1 MSTPETVVDVSV
13 PEVQVDIDPLVAQ
26 LNSMTELISALAVTS
41 KSLTNEMKA
50 LTKDV
55 NKLRASKKGKGKK
68 EKKPVDPD
76 APKRVNA
83 LEKPVKISDE
93 LSTFLGFTVGEM
105 ISRQQVTLTIN
116 KFVKEHKLQDPSNG
130 RYILLESEQ
139 GLKLKALLRD
149 PDQPLTF
156 FNIQRY
162 LKPHY
167 LKDEVSEESKSAQT
181 TARSESSTE
190 SAPAPAPAPAPV
202 PVPAP
207 VPATETAPAT
217 ETGTETATAT
227 ETGDEAPKKK
237 VVRRVVKKA

>member
-1 MSTPETVVDVSV
+1 MSTPETVVDVST
-13 PEVQVDIDPLVAQ
+13 PEVVVDPLVSQ
-26 LNSMTELISALAVTS
+26 LNSMTELISSLALTS
-41 KSLTNEMKA
+41 KALTVEMKA

-55 NKLRASKKGKGKK
+55 NKLRASKGKGKK

-105 ISRQQVTLTIN
+105 VSRQQVTQAIN
-116 KFVKEHKLQDPSNG
+116 KYVKDHKLQDPNNG
-130 RYILLESEQ
+130 RYILLESED

-167 LKDEVSEESKSAQT
+167 LKDEGSGDSAPSTARSEPEKTVEPKAEEPKVEEPT
-181 TARSESSTE
+181 TARSDE
-190 SAPAPAPAPAPV
+190 
-202 PVPAP
+202 
-207 VPATETAPAT
+207 
-217 ETGTETATAT
+217 
-227 ETGDEAPKKK
+227 EAPKKK

>member
-1 MSTPETVVDVSV
+1 MSAPETTVDVST
-13 PEVQVDIDPLVAQ
+13 PEVQVEVDPLVTQ
-26 LNSMTELISALAVTS
+26 LNSMTELIAALAVTS
-41 KSLTNEMKA
+41 KSLTTEMKA

-55 NKLRASKKGKGKK
+55 NKLRASKAKGKGKK

-83 LEKPVKISDE
+83 LEKPVKISEE

-105 ISRQQVTLTIN
+105 VSRQQVTTTIN
-116 KFVKEHKLQDPSNG
+116 KFVKDHKLQDPSNG

-167 LKDEVSEESKSAQT
+167 LKDEGSDDSKTPQST
-181 TARSESSTE
+181 SRSESSTE
-190 SAPAPAPAPAPV
+190 SEAPTESPAESPAESEKPV
-202 PVPAP
+202 
-207 VPATETAPAT
+207 E
-217 ETGTETATAT
+217 
-227 ETGDEAPKKK
+227 EAPKKK
-237 VVRRVVKKA
+237 VVRRVIKKA

>member
-1 MSTPETVVDVSV
+1 MSAPETVVDVSA
-13 PEVQVDIDPLVAQ
+13 PEVQVDVDPLVTQ
-26 LNSMTELISALAVTS
+26 LSSMTELIAALAVTS
-41 KSLTNEMKA
+41 KSLTTEMKN

-55 NKLRASKKGKGKK
+55 NKLRASKAKGKGKK

-83 LEKPVKISDE
+83 LEKPVKVSDE

-105 ISRQQVTLTIN
+105 VSRQQVTQAIN
-116 KFVKEHKLQDPSNG
+116 KFVKEHKLQDPNNG

-167 LKDEVSEESKSAQT
+167 LKDEGSEDSKTPQS
-181 TARSESSTE
+181 TARSESSTESSTE
-190 SAPAPAPAPAPV
+190 SAPAPAP
-202 PVPAP
+202 
-207 VPATETAPAT
+207 TDSE
-217 ETGTETATAT
+217 
-227 ETGDEAPKKK
+227 EAPKKK

>member
-13 PEVQVDIDPLVAQ
+13 PEVQVDVDPLVAQ
-26 LNSMTELISALAVTS
+26 LSSITELIASLAVTS
-41 KSLTNEMKA
+41 KALTTEMKN

-55 NKLRASKKGKGKK
+55 NKLRASKGKGKK

-105 ISRQQVTLTIN
+105 VSRQKVTQTIN

-167 LKDEVSEESKSAQT
+167 LKDEVSGESKSAQT

-190 SAPAPAPAPAPV
+190 SETV
-202 PVPAP
+202 PVTEP
-207 VPATETAPAT
+207 VAEP
-217 ETGTETATAT
+217 
-227 ETGDEAPKKK
+227 GDEAPKKK

>member
-1 MSTPETVVDVSV
+1 MSTPEPVDVST
-13 PEVQVDIDPLVAQ
+13 PEVAVDPLVAQ
-26 LNSMTELISALAVTS
+26 LNSMTELISSLALTS
-41 KSLTNEMKA
+41 KSLTVEMKA
-50 LTKDV
+50 LAKDV
-55 NKLRASKKGKGKK
+55 NKLRVSKGKGKK

-93 LSTFLGFTVGEM
+93 LSTFLGFTVGELV
-105 ISRQQVTLTIN
+105 SRQQVTQTIN
-116 KFVKEHKLQDPSNG
+116 KYVKEHKLQDPNNG
-130 RYILLESEQ
+130 RYILLESDE

-167 LKDEVSEESKSAQT
+167 LKDEVSVDSEPSTE
-181 TARSESSTE
+181 RSETKVDSKVENPVVDSKVEKPVVDSKVESEPNTE
-190 SAPAPAPAPAPV
+190 RSD
-202 PVPAP
+202 
-207 VPATETAPAT
+207 E
-217 ETGTETATAT
+217 
-227 ETGDEAPKKK
+227 EAPKKK

>member
-13 PEVQVDIDPLVAQ
+13 PEVQVEVDPLVTQ
-26 LNSMTELISALAVTS
+26 LNSMTELIAALAVTS
-41 KSLTNEMKA
+41 KSLTTEMKA

-55 NKLRASKKGKGKK
+55 NKLRASKRGKGKK

-83 LEKPVKISDE
+83 LERPVKISDE
-93 LSTFLGFTVGEM
+93 LSTFLGFTVGEFM
-105 ISRQQVTLTIN
+105 SRQMVTMTIN

-139 GLKLKALLRD
+139 GLRLKALLRD

-167 LKDEVSEESKSAQT
+167 IKDEVSDDNKTPPST
-181 TARSESSTE
+181 TRSDSSTGTATV
-190 SAPAPAPAPAPV
+190 SAPTVAPTA
-202 PVPAP
+202 
-207 VPATETAPAT
+207 ATDGEVQVTD
-217 ETGTETATAT
+217 
-227 ETGDEAPKKK
+227 DEVPKKK
-237 VVRRVVKKA
+237 VVRRVVKKV